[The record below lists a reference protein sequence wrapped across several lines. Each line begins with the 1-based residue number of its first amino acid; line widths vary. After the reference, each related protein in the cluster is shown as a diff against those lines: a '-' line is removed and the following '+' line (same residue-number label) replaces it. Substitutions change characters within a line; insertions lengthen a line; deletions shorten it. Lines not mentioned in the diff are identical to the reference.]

1 MNVWYLLLGVVLLG
15 GVTVDLLWT
24 TLWISEGAGPLTSLL
39 MAWTWRALRTVGPE
53 NNRLLSLSGPLILAL
68 GLSTWIVLL
77 WSGWTLVFA
86 SAEHVLVDTLRR
98 GPITWTDRVYFT
110 GYAIFTLGN
119 GDFAPRE
126 GSWQVLTVLAS
137 ASGLLFITLSITY
150 MLSLLD
156 AVTQKRSF
164 ASTVRTLGPSSE
176 EILRTS
182 WDEDGFRGLDLPL
195 NAITTQL
202 NTLTTNHKAYPILH
216 YFYSQQPN
224 EAAVLGIVILDE
236 LLTLLRCGVP
246 EAVRPDAILV
256 RSARTSVQNY
266 LRTLQHT
273 FVEPADRTPP
283 PPDLGRLREGNV
295 PTVSDD
301 EFASSLDELSDRRR
315 VLLGLVDSDER
326 DWPSPDESDDTI
338 A

>member
-1 MNVWYLLLGVVLLG
+1 MNGGYFLLGVVLLG
-15 GVTVDLLWT
+15 SVTVDLLWT

-39 MAWTWRALRTVGPE
+39 MARTWQVLRTVGPR
-53 NNRLLSLSGPLILAL
+53 NDRLLSLSGPLILTL
-68 GLSTWIVLL
+68 GLSVWIVLL
-77 WSGWTLVFA
+77 WGGWTLVFA
-86 SAEHVLVDTLRR
+86 SGEHALIDTLHR
-98 GPITWTDRVYFT
+98 GPITWADRVYFA
-110 GYAIFTLGN
+110 GYAIFTLGI
-119 GDFAPRE
+119 GDFAPR
-126 GSWQVLTVLAS
+126 GDLWQLLTILAS

-164 ASTVRTLGPSSE
+164 AGTVSGLGTTSE
-176 EILRTS
+176 EIVRTS
-182 WDEDGFRGLDLPL
+182 WDGDGFRGLDLPL

-224 EAAVLGIVILDE
+224 EASVLGIVILDE
-236 LLTLLRCGVP
+236 VLTLLQCGVP
-246 EAVRPDAILV
+246 EEAQPDAILV

-283 PPDLGRLREGNV
+283 APDIGRLREGNV

-315 VLLGLVDSDER
+315 ILLGLVDSDER
-326 DWPSPDESDDTI
+326 GWPSRDESDAAT